1 MKLLE
6 GTERWSLTGDKK
18 NEKDKKDNEIERA
31 KIKSEEERRSQWEDG
46 IKILAA
52 RYKEKE

>member
-18 NEKDKKDNEIERA
+18 NEKDQEDNEIERA
-31 KIKSEEERRSQWEDG
+31 KIKSEEERRSQ
-46 IKILAA
+46 
-52 RYKEKE
+52 